1 MSEWGNPAEV
11 MFSHTVLSQA
21 GTDKVTRGTET
32 SKYPQEEKATAI
44 FLVAASERERGQTR
58 VHALWGCG
66 LQQAR
71 NMYSRIVLESTA
83 EGGNSPVGEM
93 HMKLA
98 VSRVGPDTCN
108 PV

>member
-44 FLVAASERERGQTR
+44 FLVAASERERGQTTS
-58 VHALWGCG
+58 LLGG
-66 LQQAR
+66 LR
-71 NMYSRIVLESTA
+71 TVISDEVMLSE
-83 EGGNSPVGEM
+83 
-93 HMKLA
+93 
-98 VSRVGPDTCN
+98 
-108 PV
+108 